1 MSLSSKGRY
10 RKVHDRVWVDEWFRG
25 LDDDPRMLWFYLL
38 TCEHWHGSLPGLF
51 RCRPETMAADI
62 GWSVGRL
69 REALDVIV
77 SSGKVKLDPSTGL
90 VWIVHSHT
98 YLCPEERTKTMLE
111 NWPNMVHSLPECP
124 LRSEAWAS
132 IRASIAEK
140 KAKRS
145 FSSDPGSKLPDPC
158 SRPKSSEAVPE
169 EFGGCSGSV
178 PEEPAESPGSVRD
191 MPPALMQDHRPMGAE
206 RDILLEVCEE
216 YGRVWRVV
224 PPDLPTGD
232 HQRRFLGA
240 LRDPS
245 GGRDVLLAAVRGH
258 HRRRSSPDG
267 VKVGREL
274 RHVVPPATEHGSL
287 APHRPDMT
295 RVLEYAAADPRRGK
309 ARAAAPARPPDPAP
323 APITPEE
330 AEAAEQRMA
339 EFRRMMAERRASASH
354 PLYEDRAARIAR
366 EKSERVAAEAEL
378 REHAA
383 RRAGG

>member
-1 MSLSSKGRY
+1 LRIRSIKPEWLDDERMCDCSTPARLLSIVLIVMADDYGNARLGPERVIAARSFPSEPDPVASFRDAFSELEGWYVERY
-10 RKVHDRVWVDEWFRG
+10 TERDQWYYHIRNWDKHQRMDNAGKPLCPAPSTVPTQEETRARDRVPG
-25 LDDDPRMLWFYLL
+25 PDP
-38 TCEHWHGSLPGLF
+38 
-51 RCRPETMAADI
+51 
-62 GWSVGRL
+62 
-69 REALDVIV
+69 
-77 SSGKVKLDPSTGL
+77 DPD
-90 VWIVHSHT
+90 
-98 YLCPEERTKTMLE
+98 P
-111 NWPNMVHSLPECP
+111 
-124 LRSEAWAS
+124 
-132 IRASIAEK
+132 
-140 KAKRS
+140 
-145 FSSDPGSKLPDPC
+145 DPGPAA
-158 SRPKSSEAVPE
+158 SRGESRRVAANY
-169 EFGGCSGSV
+169 SGST
-178 PEEPAESPGSVRD
+178 ASVRD

-258 HRRRSSPDG
+258 HRRASHDG
-267 VKVGREL
+267 AKVGREL

-295 RVLEYAAADPRRGK
+295 RVLEYASADPRRGK

-330 AEAAEQRMA
+330 AEAADQRMA

-354 PLYEDRAARIAR
+354 PPDEDRAARIAR